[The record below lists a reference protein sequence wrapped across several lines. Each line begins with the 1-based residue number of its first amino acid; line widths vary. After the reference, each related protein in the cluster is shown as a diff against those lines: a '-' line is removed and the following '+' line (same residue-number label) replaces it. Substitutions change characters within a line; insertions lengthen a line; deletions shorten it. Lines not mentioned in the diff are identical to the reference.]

1 MAERWYLYGDDPGL
15 ALDQLQ
21 RDLVAAPGPLERA
34 ELIRYLPNLG
44 AFDQAH
50 HWLVEREPALL
61 DTLHGRATLMRLQQH
76 WGDANPWMAMLAEQ
90 SRGRF
95 EQYCDDLLQS
105 PEPLDCWLGGG
116 LGDQLEC
123 LARLPGVLGAPPLG
137 QRLRLVFP
145 EQCRQAMEPLLQRWW
160 PSSQARW
167 CFDAGE
173 PRSLQQRAWI
183 SRLPLFALLTRSG
196 LWRPATPVAGAGGR
210 GWPGAPRSQVLCC
223 WRSKVDP
230 EEKLWAHLRS
240 LPFFEILQLYHLLV
254 PWAAA
259 QGLHLVDLTRYRPEE
274 ARGLARFAP
283 TLQLAEPQVSSLA
296 DTADLLL
303 ASRGVISVDTALV
316 HLAGWFDWP
325 TLLLL
330 HQHPDE
336 RWQPLIAAGGDDGRR
351 RVLQQDT
358 YNRWGPLLQR
368 LLAVLPDW
376 PPVLG

>member
-34 ELIRYLPNLG
+34 ALIRFLPNLG
-44 AFDQAH
+44 AFDQAQ

-76 WGDANPWMAMLAEQ
+76 RGDANPWMTMLAEQ
-90 SRGRF
+90 NRDRF
-95 EQYCDDLLQS
+95 EHYCDNLLQA
-105 PEPLDCWLGGG
+105 PEPLDLWLGGG

-123 LARLPGVLGAPPLG
+123 LAQLQGVLRAPPLG
-137 QRLRLVFP
+137 QRMRLVFP
-145 EQCRQAMEPLLQRWW
+145 GQCRQAMEPLLQRWW
-160 PSSQARW
+160 PSAQARW
-167 CFDAGE
+167 CFAAGE
-173 PRSLQQRAWI
+173 ARSLQQRAWI
-183 SRLPLFALLTRSG
+183 SMGALHALLNRSG
-196 LWRPATPVAGAGGR
+196 LWRPATPVAVAGGPR
-210 GWPGAPRSQVLCC
+210 GPGAPRRQVLCC

-240 LPFFEILQLYHLLV
+240 LPFLEILRLYNLLV
-254 PWAAA
+254 PWATA
-259 QGLHLVDLTRYRPEE
+259 QGLCLVDLTRYRPEE
-274 ARGLARFAP
+274 ARALARFAP
-283 TLQLAEPQVSSLA
+283 TLQLAEPLVSSLA

-351 RVLQQDT
+351 RVLQQDA